1 MRVKALLSLV
11 LGFAAFISAQTVECP
26 APQCDSGDG
35 DGQYACGVCDPS
47 DPQLCVIG
55 GIQHACTNAGDPN
68 YPNDGGGSCISTCY
82 YFTGTAGAGSRD
94 PYTQCC

>member
-47 DPQLCVIG
+47 DPQLCVIDQALCLMWLQLAAFSMPVLTLE
-55 GIQHACTNAGDPN
+55 IQT
-68 YPNDGGGSCISTCY
+68 IQT
-82 YFTGTAGAGSRD
+82 TVEV
-94 PYTQCC
+94 

>member
-47 DPQLCVIG
+47 DPQLCLAAFSMPVLTLE
-55 GIQHACTNAGDPN
+55 IQT
-68 YPNDGGGSCISTCY
+68 IQT
-82 YFTGTAGAGSRD
+82 TVEV
-94 PYTQCC
+94 